1 MERLRGRL
9 HKLENIL
16 IPVQGPSK
24 RWVVVI
30 VGAGPA
36 NLANSKCTRRRSQGR
51 LWEVVQLDGHGNDLS
66 DDQIQRF
73 VEKFPIQEG
82 R

>member
-1 MERLRGRL
+1 MLRVKERLS
-9 HKLENIL
+9 KLENVL
-16 IPVQGPSK
+16 IPVQVTSR

-36 NLANSKCTRRRSQGR
+36 NLANSKCSRTRSQGR
-51 LWEVVQLDGHGNDLS
+51 LWEVVQLDGHRDELS
-66 DDQIQRF
+66 DEQIQRF

>member
-1 MERLRGRL
+1 MLHLKVRLN
-9 HKLENIL
+9 KLENVL

-36 NLANSKCTRRRSQGR
+36 NLANSRCTRTRSQGR
-51 LWEVVQLDGHGNDLS
+51 LWEVVHLDGHGDDLS
-66 DDQIQRF
+66 DEQIQRF
-73 VEKFPIQEG
+73 VETFPIQEG

>member
-1 MERLRGRL
+1 MLRVKERLS
-9 HKLENIL
+9 KLENVL
-16 IPVQGPSK
+16 IPVQVTSR

-36 NLANSKCTRRRSQGR
+36 NLANSKCSRTRSQGR
-51 LWEVVQLDGHGNDLS
+51 LWEVVQLDGHRDELS
-66 DDQIQRF
+66 DEQIQRF
-73 VEKFPIQEG
+73 VETFPIQEG